1 MIRRLRF
8 EPIGLA
14 LAWGACVV
22 AVVTGCAGPAG
33 DHAEEAH
40 AVPAHHPRTF
50 RRAVAEIGRRGA
62 ALSNGG
68 LDPASQERERLEL
81 LDIVRWL
88 PELAAD
94 TELGRRDWERVR
106 DAARDLADGVER
118 SAGNGFPGADLTGI
132 VEQAMR
138 TLTEADA
145 ALPPD
150 VAVEETT

>member
-1 MIRRLRF
+1 MIASLRF
-8 EPIGLA
+8 KSIGRL
-14 LAWGACVV
+14 LQYGLCVV
-22 AVVTGCAGPAG
+22 VLGTGCAQPAA
-33 DHAEEAH
+33 DHEDEAH

-62 ALSNGG
+62 ALTTAG
-68 LDPASQERERLEL
+68 LDPASRERERLEL

-118 SAGNGFPGADLTGI
+118 CTGAAESAARLAGEL
-132 VEQAMR
+132 ER
-138 TLTEADA
+138 SLKTLAEADA

-150 VAVEETT
+150 VVVEETT